1 MDISGKVAA
10 ITGGASGL
18 GEATVRHFLQSGA
31 KVVILD
37 LNDEN
42 AKKLIDELG
51 DENLKYINTNIMEE
65 EPVKKAMVYKFIE
78 TLEDLQKALNDKT
91 KH

>member
-31 KVVILD
+31 RVVILD

-51 DENLKYINTNIMEE
+51 AVSYTHL
-65 EPVKKAMVYKFIE
+65 
-78 TLEDLQKALNDKT
+78 TLPTILLV
-91 KH
+91 